1 MNKDMR
7 VWRFGKTLIQSCDKN
22 SPDTGVTEDFNHLQ
36 INNNNPNEP
45 REENNEIVDL
55 DKEDSSDS
63 SAHSHPNGENQTQT
77 NDDTPDREESK
88 QGDVFSTINL
98 NTGLYE
104 IKNDINENDD
114 IWGNPKTNGLNKP
127 EHKNNFYVI
136 FSYPEIEESDEEDKY
151 KGEVG
156 WDKLPTTTGWEE
168 YNDKQFQTTQIALND
183 DLHSYHPGINTGW
196 QKDSESSNRS
206 DEDEWN
212 WDNNQDD
219 ALPWSKQSE
228 VKAVKIRTYK
238 PLKYAKKEFYED
250 DSDEEKIIT

>member
-1 MNKDMR
+1 MR
-7 VWRFGKTLIQSCDKN
+7 AWRFGENLTQSWDRN
-22 SPDTGVTEDFNHLQ
+22 SPVTGVTEVFDHLQ
-36 INNNNPNEP
+36 INNNNRNELS
-45 REENNEIVDL
+45 EENNEIVDL

-63 SAHSHPNGENQTQT
+63 SAHSHPNGENQAQT
-77 NDDTPDREESK
+77 NDDTSDREESK
-88 QGDVFSTINL
+88 QSDVFAITNHK
-98 NTGLYE
+98 TDLYE
-104 IKNDINENDD
+104 TSMKMMIFGEILKKRIKCVS
-114 IWGNPKTNGLNKP
+114 LNIKIP
-127 EHKNNFYVI
+127 SMSY

-151 KGEVG
+151 KGEIR
-156 WDKLPTTTGWEE
+156 WDKLPTNTGWEE
-168 YNDKQFQTTQIALND
+168 YNDKPFQATQITLND

-206 DEDEWN
+206 DEDEWS